1 MTWEGKRPVKY
12 AESDMKYTDLSY
24 DGNGMLTGIMQV
36 QNYVIW
42 GGAVATNVYSREITR
57 DGDRILT
64 EKVTSI
70 DGALL
75 TNDVKNVKYMYDAK
89 GASGMIVD
97 GTKYYF
103 RKNIFGDVVEIYNES
118 GAKCAEYTYD
128 AWGTCYLMLDTE
140 GVGSLNPF
148 RYRGY
153 YFVSRIGLY
162 YLTTRFY
169 DYMTGRFL
177 NADVPSVGIESGFNI
192 PEGCNLYSYCLN
204 NPISYVDPTGHFP
217 ILSLILG
224 LTALIGMGLT
234 IGGVASDNNIMTA
247 IGLTMIAVPALISGG
262 LAAFA
267 TTGTLATWIGAG
279 TMVAGVGTGLFASAE
294 YQEAFT
300 GNNWILNTGMSKG
313 WYNGLLLTTTV
324 IATLGTLASSFCYN
338 FNIKSIDKIGKL
350 IPSNHPNE
358 GYLGIRFKNARG
370 ALRSLE
376 LQNHVPHGLHFQLN
390 SWNPMHMS
398 VKTIRRWTWYLTRM

>member
-1 MTWEGKRPVKY
+1 MPVNFKNRINT
-12 AESDMKYTDLSY
+12 AM
-24 DGNGMLTGIMQV
+24 V
-36 QNYVIW
+36 
-42 GGAVATNVYSREITR
+42 SR
-57 DGDRILT
+57 
-64 EKVTSI
+64 V
-70 DGALL
+70 
-75 TNDVKNVKYMYDAK
+75 
-89 GASGMIVD
+89 
-97 GTKYYF
+97 
-103 RKNIFGDVVEIYNES
+103 
-118 GAKCAEYTYD
+118 KCAEYAYD
-128 AWGTCYLMLDTE
+128 AWGTMYITLDTE
-140 GVGSLNPF
+140 GVGTLNPF

-153 YFVSRIGLY
+153 YMVSCIGLY

-262 LAAFA
+262 MAIA
-267 TTGTLATWIGAG
+267 
-279 TMVAGVGTGLFASAE
+279 AGVGGATLTGIVGGVTVLAGLGTGLFASAE